1 MSNTPKTLERIALV
15 STPWPLYNRPS
26 IQLATL
32 KSYLQTRHIDLQV
45 VAHHIY
51 LKLAAALGYR
61 LYHEI
66 SERTWLAESVYAAL
80 LYPEN
85 TKAIEKLFYCSIKGR
100 SALRKV
106 GFKSLTEQVAD
117 VSDDLIDHLDWRSFG
132 LAGFSICHCQF
143 SSTLYFIDRIKKQHP
158 DLSVVVG
165 GSMFTGEAIKDL
177 LRVFPQID
185 FAVNGEGELALS
197 RLVDYLKH
205 PTNSAE
211 ISCIPGLVANQP
223 DRHHGEITRSQL
235 KDLAELPLPD
245 YDEYFTLLQ
254 SLTPQKTFF
263 PTLPAEIS
271 RGCWWRKSPVGKLY
285 SGCTFC
291 NLNLQWDGYR
301 TKSPRQ
307 VVREIDALTT
317 KYQTLSVAFMDNL
330 IPLNVSEKVFSDL
343 AESQKD
349 YRLFCEIRAATPR
362 RVLNGMKKAGVY
374 ELQIGIEALS
384 TRLLKKLNKGTT
396 TIQNLEIMKNCE
408 ELGLVNASN
417 LILEFPGSDRED
429 VEETLH
435 NLEFAMSFRPMRSV
449 QFWLGLGSPVWANPK
464 DFSVRSV
471 YNHPNWAVLL
481 PATVYEA
488 MQFPIQSYRGDR
500 LRQKKLWRPVKEKL
514 KAWKK
519 AYAQLH
525 REPGSRPILSYRD
538 GKEFLII
545 NQRRPGIEP
554 MNHRLVGSSRK
565 IYLFCRQ
572 PRSLKVILEHFPSFG
587 EDRITAFLKLM
598 VAKRLMFGEKNSYLS
613 LAVPIR
619 PA

>member
-1 MSNTPKTLERIALV
+1 MSNNPKPLERIALV
-15 STPWPLYNRPS
+15 STPWPIYSRPS

-32 KSYLQTRHIDLQV
+32 KSYLQIRHTDLRV
-45 VAHHIY
+45 VAYHIY
-51 LKLAAALGYR
+51 LKLAEAVGYR
-61 LYHEI
+61 VYHEI

-80 LYPEN
+80 LYPDN
-85 TKAIEKLFYCSIKGR
+85 TTAIEKLFYRSIKGR
-100 SALRKV
+100 SNLRKV
-106 GFKSLTEQVAD
+106 AFRRLTEQVAV
-117 VSDDLIDHLDWRSFG
+117 VSDDFIDDVDWRSFG
-132 LAGFSICHCQF
+132 LVGFSICHCQF

-158 DLSVVVG
+158 DLPVVVG
-165 GSMFTGEAIKDL
+165 GSMFAGEAIREL

-185 FAVNGEGELALS
+185 FAVNGEGEQALS
-197 RLVDYLKH
+197 RLADCLKQASNH
-205 PTNSAE
+205 AE
-211 ISCIPGLVANQP
+211 ILRIPGLAAKPP
-223 DRHHGEITRSQL
+223 DYQRGAITRSQL
-235 KDLAELPLPD
+235 KDLTELPPPD

-254 SLTPQKTFF
+254 SMAPQKAFF

-271 RGCWWRKSPVGKLY
+271 RGCWWKKSPVGKRY
-285 SGCTFC
+285 TGCTFC

-301 TKSPRQ
+301 TKAPRQ
-307 VVREIDALTT
+307 VVREIDLLTD

-330 IPLNVSEKVFSDL
+330 IPLKVSETVFSGL

-349 YRLFCEIRAATPR
+349 YRLFCEIRATTPKR
-362 RVLNGMKKAGVY
+362 MLKRMKEAGVY

-396 TIQNLEIMKNCE
+396 TIQNLEIMKTCE

-435 NLEFAMSFRPMRSV
+435 NLEFAMPFRPMRSV

-464 DFSVRSV
+464 DFGLNSVF
-471 YNHPNWAVLL
+471 NHPNWTVLF
-481 PATVYEA
+481 PAKIYEA
-488 MQFPIQSYRGDR
+488 MPFTIQSYRGDR
-500 LRQKKLWRPVKEKL
+500 MRQKKLWRPVKEKV

-519 AYAQLH
+519 AYAELH
-525 REPGSRPILSYRD
+525 REPGSKPILSYRD

-545 NQRRPGIEP
+545 NQKRPGIDP
-554 MNHRLVGSSRK
+554 MNHRLVGSSRN

-587 EDRITAFLKLM
+587 EDRITAFLKM
-598 VAKRLMFGEKNSYLS
+598 MIGKRLMFEEKNTYLS
-613 LAVPIR
+613 LAVSIQQV
-619 PA
+619 

>member
-1 MSNTPKTLERIALV
+1 MSYTPKKLERIALV
-15 STPWPLYNRPS
+15 STPWPIYSRPS

-32 KSYLQTRHIDLQV
+32 KSYLQTRHTDLQV

-51 LKLAAALGYR
+51 LKLAAAVGYR
-61 LYHEI
+61 IYHEI

-85 TKAIEKLFYCSIKGR
+85 TTAIEKLFYRSIKGR

-106 GFKSLTEQVAD
+106 GFKNLTEQVAD
-117 VSDDLIDHLDWRSFG
+117 VSDDFIDNLDWRSFG

-158 DLSVVVG
+158 DLSVVIG
-165 GSMFTGEAIKDL
+165 GSMFAGEAIKDL

-197 RLVDYLKH
+197 RLADCLKR
-205 PTNSAE
+205 PTNTAE
-211 ISCIPGLVANQP
+211 ISCIPGLVANPP
-223 DRHHGEITRSQL
+223 DHHHGAITRNQL
-235 KDLAELPLPD
+235 QDLTALPQPD

-254 SLTPQKTFF
+254 SLTPQRTFF

-301 TKSPRQ
+301 TKTPRQ
-307 VVREIDALTT
+307 VVREIDTLTT

-330 IPLNVSEKVFSDL
+330 IPLNVSETVFNGL

-362 RVLNGMKKAGVY
+362 RVLKRMKKAGVS

-396 TIQNLEIMKNCE
+396 TIQNLEIMKTCE

-435 NLEFAMSFRPMRSV
+435 NLEFAMPFRPMRSV
-449 QFWLGLGSPVWANPK
+449 RFWLGLGSPVWTNPK
-464 DFSVRSV
+464 DFRVWSV
-471 YNHPNWAVLL
+471 YNHPNWAVLF

-488 MQFPIQSYRGDR
+488 MQFTIQSYRGDR
-500 LRQKKLWRPVKEKL
+500 LRQKKLWRPVKEKVN
-514 KAWKK
+514 AWKR

-525 REPGSRPILSYRD
+525 REPGSKPILSYRD

-545 NQRRPGIEP
+545 NQKHPGIDP

-572 PRSLKVILEHFPSFG
+572 PRSFKVILEHFPSFG
-587 EDRITAFLKLM
+587 EDRITVFLKMM
-598 VAKRLMFGEKNSYLS
+598 VAKRLMFEEKSAYLS

-619 PA
+619 PV